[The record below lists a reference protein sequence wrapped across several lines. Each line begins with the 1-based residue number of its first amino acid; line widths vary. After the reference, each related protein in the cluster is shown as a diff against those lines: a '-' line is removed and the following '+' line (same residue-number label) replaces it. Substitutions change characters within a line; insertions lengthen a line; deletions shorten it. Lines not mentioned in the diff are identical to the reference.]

1 VLGTVASLALTA
13 NSMKSEYNDFDQEQ
27 TGFSISLGYP
37 LDEGET
43 FANTGYAFASRK
55 VSGYEQFQAASLL
68 EREEFQGKTTT
79 SLVNMSLRRD
89 TRDDIRFPKSGHISG
104 FNVDFAGLGGFSE
117 FLRLE
122 GRSTHFIPLGSW
134 LPFEST
140 FVFNSRVG
148 YAIPWNTIS
157 DYDLPPCTDNACT
170 AAGAIGDPLDQVRAL
185 ADIDEDL
192 ELPLTERYFLGGLGA
207 FQVRGFEQRSLG
219 PRRTILQP
227 VPLAVGGIA
236 FIPYGYDP
244 ATGGCLPGIVCNNLD
259 DTEIDDFDNLDL
271 TDVIGGNSMAL
282 VNLELQF
289 PISEEMG
296 LSGMLFLDMGNSF
309 AENDFINP
317 ADFRFGTGVGIQ
329 WFSPFGPILVVL
341 GFPLDPYED
350 EDSSVFEFSL
360 GGQNY

>member
-1 VLGTVASLALTA
+1 V
-13 NSMKSEYNDFDQEQ
+13 NSSESEFNDFNESQ
-27 TGFSISLGYP
+27 TGFGLSIGYP
-37 LDEGET
+37 LDEGNT
-43 FANTGYAFASRK
+43 FGNVGYAFASRS
-55 VSGYEQFQAASLL
+55 VSGFQQFEAASLL
-68 EREEFQGKTTT
+68 EREEFQGDTTT

-89 TRDDIRFPKSGHISG
+89 TRDDFRFPKSGHVTG
-104 FNVDFAGLGGFSE
+104 VNVDLAGLGGFSE

-122 GRSTHFIPLGSW
+122 GRSTHFIPVGHW
-134 LPFEST
+134 LPFDAT

-148 YAIPWNTIS
+148 YAIPWNDIE
-157 DYDLPPCTDNACT
+157 DYDLPGCDSVGCLALT
-170 AAGAIGDPLDQVRAL
+170 AFDPQSIRAL
-185 ADIDEDL
+185 ENIDRDL

-219 PRRTILQP
+219 PRRTILEQS
-227 VPLAVGGIA
+227 L
-236 FIPYGYDP
+236 DT
-244 ATGGCLPGIVCNNLD
+244 ATGDVAFSPFGFSVVEEGNCRFGVGQCNSLD
-259 DTEIDDFDNLDL
+259 DQEIDDFDNLDL

-289 PISEEMG
+289 PISEEVG
-296 LSGMLFLDMGNSF
+296 LSGMVFLDMGNAF

-350 EDSSVFEFSL
+350 EDASVFEFSL